1 MKCKVIYSKLY
12 LSYKYSVSNVYR
24 KLLRFFYCEARLS
37 MTDRSITFKQK
48 YQQLSTYKAAKESVY
63 FTVSAHISTVCCLA
77 LLWAVHS
84 VLTWWVLPCLWS
96 PSSTVNK
103 SWGLHRWRNTL
114 LLYTRTRPYFLLY
127 LLNFP
132 SISHISHCIFKTML
146 LTNSIFTGEFFSYTQ

>member
-1 MKCKVIYSKLY
+1 
-12 LSYKYSVSNVYR
+12 
-24 KLLRFFYCEARLS
+24 

-48 YQQLSTYKAAKESVY
+48 YQQLSTHKVAKESVY

-132 SISHISHCIFKTML
+132 SISHISHYIFKTTL
-146 LTNSIFTGEFFSYTQ
+146 LTNSIFTGEFFSYRFLHSNHDIARVERKRALEFLTKTVTNNQHASLNHSD